1 MIRWT
6 AVVAVFAPDERD
18 AMMSRL
24 PTLLHPVCGRPLVWH
39 AVSALFNVDPAPE
52 RVLVIG
58 GTGLPDDLFQQAP
71 GAVVTVDDVAAAGA
85 ELDSTGDHG
94 ALLVFDAAMVASPGA
109 IASLLSG
116 PDGGWLPANDG
127 SVAAVRVDRADLDAV
142 LGIHGLARPAGEHA
156 SPVGHASADAHPDTG
171 DPPTH
176 AAPALVVRDRRGLAA
191 ATREIRDQIVG
202 RLMEAGVTFV
212 LPESVAV
219 DVDVRIGRDTIVYP
233 GAILE
238 GETTIGEETVI
249 GPGCRII
256 SSWIGSGVEMKGWNY
271 IAHTS
276 IRNRAILEPYV
287 RRGFD

>member
-6 AVVAVFAPDERD
+6 AVVAAFAPDDRD

-39 AVSALFNVDPAPE
+39 AVSALFNIDPPPE
-52 RVLVIG
+52 RVLVIAG
-58 GTGLPDDLFQQAP
+58 AELPDDLFHHAP
-71 GAVVTVDDVAAAGA
+71 GAVVTVEDSAAAGA
-85 ELDSTGDHG
+85 ELDATADPGS
-94 ALLVFDAAMVASPGA
+94 LLVIDAAAVASPA
-109 IASLLSG
+109 AVASLLSG
-116 PDGGWLPANDG
+116 PDGAWLRADDD
-127 SVAAVRVDRADLDAV
+127 SVAAVRVNRAGLDAS
-142 LGIHGLARPAGEHA
+142 LGIHGLARPALDHPLTAAEARSISHSG
-156 SPVGHASADAHPDTG
+156 PGDAP
-171 DPPTH
+171 
-176 AAPALVVRDRRGLAA
+176 AAGARALVVRDRRGLAA

-202 RLMEAGVTFV
+202 RLMAAGVTFI

-219 DVDVRIGRDTIVYP
+219 DVDVRIGRDTVVYP